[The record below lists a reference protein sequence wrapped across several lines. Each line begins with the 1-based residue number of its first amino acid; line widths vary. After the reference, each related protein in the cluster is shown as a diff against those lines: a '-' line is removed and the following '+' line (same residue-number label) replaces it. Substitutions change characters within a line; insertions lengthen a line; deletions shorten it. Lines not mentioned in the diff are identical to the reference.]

1 MTGMGDTSYD
11 KYFLVGVDTNN
22 QTFTPVNNNTTPNT
36 VATNNSTSTT
46 LSGKW
51 ILSACLLLLLAL
63 LI

>member
-22 QTFTPVNNNTTPNT
+22 QSFTPVNNNTSNT